1 MSDSPRLAELGDMTL
16 AELMAMVRELVQRE
30 LVTYSK
36 PKGYT
41 EPSVQGQQKLELPT
55 FDVGPWPEWLTLS
68 RDTMYD
74 DAEL

>member
-30 LVTYSK
+30 LATYSK

-41 EPSVQGQQKLELPT
+41 EPTKTSFDDFPIL
-55 FDVGPWPEWLTLS
+55 DVGEWNPAVKLDRGWLYS
-68 RDTMYD
+68 D
-74 DAEL
+74 D